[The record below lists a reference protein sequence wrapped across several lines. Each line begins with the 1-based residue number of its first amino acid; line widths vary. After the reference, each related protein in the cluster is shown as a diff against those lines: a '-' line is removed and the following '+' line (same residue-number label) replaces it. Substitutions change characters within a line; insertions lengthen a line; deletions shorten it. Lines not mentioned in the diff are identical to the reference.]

1 MVGDGSSLDQ
11 ALRSCESERLHLS
24 GQIQPH
30 GFLLAVRDS
39 DEIVTHVSRNIAS
52 VLGEPPEAF
61 LGRPV
66 PTTLL
71 WQSLTDLRAAATEA
85 LGGLPALFPNVT
97 SIGGKPWDLAVS
109 RTAEGCLLEFEPGGP
124 APPSVT
130 PWMNETLRLLRVP
143 SGPGQPDAN
152 FRRLAEIV
160 SHLTGFGRVLV
171 YRFDDDW
178 SGEVVAEVL
187 ALPLDSYLGLRFPAG
202 DIPANARALYTRTRQ
217 RFIFDAEAAPV
228 DVIGLEPDQTPL
240 DQGPGTLRSVSP
252 LHLQYLHNMKVRSSF
267 SASVLV
273 KGKLWG
279 MVACHHPALLP
290 LPLPVRDQVAR
301 VVRDFAVGYLA
312 FVAGE
317 HLRFVDGIDRAIV
330 AVLGPFGLTAQES
343 VIDRLHNRAPDF
355 LRLVGADS
363 AAVMLGN
370 RVELIGDGPTAAE
383 AIEIDRWFI
392 AANPRGFV
400 STACLSSLFPAASE
414 MQDCASGLI
423 GLRVPPR
430 QGQGFDLRVL
440 WFRRELP
447 RQVRWAGNPV
457 KTVPGT
463 GAGPL
468 TPRHSFD
475 VWTELAHGRSKPWT
489 LADLLAAKTFRATV
503 FSQKSLRWV

>member
-1 MVGDGSSLDQ
+1 MAGDGSTLDQ
-11 ALRSCESERLHLS
+11 ALLSCESELLHLS

-39 DEIVTHVSRNIAS
+39 DEIVTHISRNAAPL
-52 VLGEPPEAF
+52 LGDPPEAI
-61 LGRPV
+61 LGHPV
-66 PTTLL
+66 PPALL
-71 WQSLTDLRAAATEA
+71 WQPLADLRTAAANA
-85 LGGLPALFPNVT
+85 LGGLPALFPKAA

-109 RTAEGCLLEFEPGGP
+109 RTAEGCLLEFEPSGP
-124 APPSVT
+124 ALPNVT
-130 PWMNETLRLLRVP
+130 PWMNETLRLLRAP

-217 RFIFDAEAAPV
+217 RFIFDAEADPV
-228 DVIGLEPDQTPL
+228 DVIGLDSAQPPL

-252 LHLQYLHNMKVRSSF
+252 LHLQYLRNMKVRSSF
-267 SASVLV
+267 SASVIV

-290 LPLPVRDQVAR
+290 LPLPLRDQVAR

-312 FVAGE
+312 FIAGE

-330 AVLGPFGLTAQES
+330 AVLGPLIPAAQES
-343 VIDRLHNRAPDF
+343 VVDRLRNRAPDF

-363 AAVMLGN
+363 AALLLGD

-383 AIEIDRWFI
+383 AVEIDRWFV

-414 MQDCASGLI
+414 MQDRVSGLI

-430 QGQGFDLRVL
+430 QTLGLDLRVF

-457 KTVPGT
+457 KTIPDN

-468 TPRHSFD
+468 TPRHSFE
-475 VWTELAHGRSKPWT
+475 VWTEMAHGRSKPWT

-503 FSQKSLRWV
+503 FSQKNLPWV